1 MTTTM
6 TPAMTTAMN
15 ETGIRKAAILLVQLG
30 QDKAAKVLSHLRES
44 EVEAVSSEISRL
56 ESLGADE
63 TDAVINEFHQLATA
77 RANVVNGGPDFARAL
92 LEESLGREKA
102 DSIMERLAASAR
114 QLPFQFLHRA
124 DPRQLLSFIS
134 GEHPQVI
141 AVILAHMPSDRATMV
156 LSGLDPER
164 QADVAHRIAVMDRT
178 SPEVLHALE
187 VALERKTSSV
197 LQPSDFSTVGGLEPL
212 VDIINRSD
220 RATERLIVEALEQR
234 DPALAEEVKSRMF
247 MFEDIVLL
255 ENKDMQLLLR
265 QVETAEL
272 AMALKGVSDEVRSKV
287 TSNMSERAS
296 ENLLEEVELLG
307 AVLLRQ
313 VEEAQ
318 VNVIRTIRELEESGE
333 ITVRRGADEEY
344 VV

>member
-1 MTTTM
+1 MS
-6 TPAMTTAMN
+6 TATLN
-15 ETGIRKAAILLVQLG
+15 ESGIRKAAILLIQLG
-30 QDKAAKVLSHLRES
+30 QENAAKVLGHLRES
-44 EVEAVSSEISRL
+44 EVEAVSSEIARL
-56 ESLGADE
+56 EGLAAEE
-63 TDAVINEFHQLATA
+63 TDEVINEFHQLATA
-77 RANVVNGGPDFARAL
+77 RANVVSGGPDFARAL

-102 DSIMERLAASAR
+102 ASIMDRLAAAAR
-114 QLPFQFLHRA
+114 QMPFQFLHRA

-141 AVILAHMPSDRATMV
+141 AVILAHMPTDRATMV

-164 QADVAHRIAVMDRT
+164 QADVAHRLAVMDRT
-178 SPEVLHALE
+178 SPAVLRALE
-187 VALERKTSSV
+187 MALERKTSSV
-197 LQPSDFSTVGGLEPL
+197 LQPADYSAVGGLEPL
-212 VDIINRSD
+212 IDIINRSD

-255 ENKDMQLLLR
+255 ENKDMQLVLR
-265 QVETAEL
+265 QVDTAEL
-272 AMALKGVSDEVRSKV
+272 AMALKGVSDEVRTKV
-287 TSNMSERAS
+287 TSNMSERAA
-296 ENLLEEVELLG
+296 ENLLEEVDLLG

-318 VNVIRTIRELEESGE
+318 VNIIRTIRSLEESGE

>member
-6 TPAMTTAMN
+6 N
-15 ETGIRKAAILLVQLG
+15 DLGIRKAAILLVQLG
-30 QDKAAKVLSHLRES
+30 QERAAKVLGHLRES
-44 EVEAVSSEISRL
+44 EVEALSSEISRL
-56 ESLGADE
+56 HSLEVDE
-63 TDAVINEFHQLATA
+63 TDSVINEFHQMASA
-77 RANVVNGGPDFARAL
+77 RANIINGGPDFARAL
-92 LEESLGREKA
+92 LEESLGRERA
-102 DSIMERLAASAR
+102 DSIMERLAAAAR

-134 GEHPQVI
+134 AEHPQVI

-156 LSGLDPER
+156 LAGLDPER

-178 SPEVLHALE
+178 SPEVLKALE
-187 VALERKTSSV
+187 AALERKISSV
-197 LQPSDFSTVGGLEPL
+197 LQPSDVSAAGGLEPL

-247 MFEDIVLL
+247 MFEDIVML
-255 ENKDMQLLLR
+255 ENKDMQLVLR
-265 QVETAEL
+265 QVEPSDL
-272 AMALKGVSDEVRSKV
+272 ALAIKGVSEEVRHMV
-287 TSNMSERAS
+287 TSNMSERAA
-296 ENLLEEVELLG
+296 ENLLEEVDLLG
-307 AVLLRQ
+307 PVLLRQ

-318 VNVIRTIRELEESGE
+318 ANVIRKIRELEESGE
-333 ITVRRGADEEY
+333 ITVRRGADDEY